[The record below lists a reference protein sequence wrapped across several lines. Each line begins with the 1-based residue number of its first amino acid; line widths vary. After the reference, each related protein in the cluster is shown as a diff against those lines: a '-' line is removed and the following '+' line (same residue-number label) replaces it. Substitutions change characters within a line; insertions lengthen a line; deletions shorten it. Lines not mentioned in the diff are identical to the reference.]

1 MWPGRTAGL
10 IDYWGIEDHGHD
22 NLGRGQR
29 DLALEKHYR
38 YRLFWNHRQMLP
50 YDWRL
55 SSEWG
60 WISDRNFL
68 QQYYERE
75 WDELKDETTGFEL
88 KRGADNI
95 TYSLTADTRLNDF
108 FTQTEWYPRL
118 DHFWLGQPLLRDT
131 FTWYEHSSAAYARYR
146 TASEPEDPAQQDVFN
161 LLPWEVTAKG
171 ERLVTTQEIDWPL
184 QLGTV
189 KAVPYALG
197 QLAHWGEDIN
207 GEDLQRAYWQ
217 AGVRASMPMWGV
229 TPEIDSALW
238 NVHGLAHKV
247 VFDAEFSAAGANR
260 DVTDLPL
267 YDPLDDDS
275 IEDFRRRMAF
285 LTFGTPTSPILPQ
298 YPARFD
304 PRYYA
309 LRTGLAGWVTSPSA
323 EVVDDM
329 MAVRLGVRQRWQTK
343 RGIPGQRHIMDWV
356 TLDTNAVFFPDSS
369 RDNFG
374 EALGLVNYDFR
385 WHLGD
390 RLTLVSDG
398 LFDFFDD
405 GQKLVTIGG
414 FLDRPPRGN
423 IYLGLRILEGPIHS
437 QILNFSYNYWMSP
450 KWVSSFGTSVDLGN
464 DGNIGQ
470 RLSITRIGE
479 SLLVSAGFN
488 VDASKGNVGVMLSVE
503 PRFLPKTRLGSA
515 GGVRIPVAGAMG
527 LE

>member
-1 MWPGRTAGL
+1 
-10 IDYWGIEDHGHD
+10 
-22 NLGRGQR
+22 
-29 DLALEKHYR
+29 
-38 YRLFWNHRQMLP
+38 
-50 YDWRL
+50 
-55 SSEWG
+55 
-60 WISDRNFL
+60 
-68 QQYYERE
+68 
-75 WDELKDETTGFEL
+75 
-88 KRGADNI
+88 
-95 TYSLTADTRLNDF
+95 
-108 FTQTEWYPRL
+108 
-118 DHFWLGQPLLRDT
+118 
-131 FTWYEHSSAAYARYR
+131 
-146 TASEPEDPAQQDVFN
+146 
-161 LLPWEVTAKG
+161 
-171 ERLVTTQEIDWPL
+171 
-184 QLGTV
+184 
-189 KAVPYALG
+189 
-197 QLAHWGEDIN
+197 
-207 GEDLQRAYWQ
+207 
-217 AGVRASMPMWGV
+217 
-229 TPEIDSALW
+229 
-238 NVHGLAHKV
+238 
-247 VFDAEFSAAGANR
+247 
-260 DVTDLPL
+260 
-267 YDPLDDDS
+267 
-275 IEDFRRRMAF
+275 MAF

-437 QILNFSYNYWMSP
+437 QVLNFSYNYWMSP